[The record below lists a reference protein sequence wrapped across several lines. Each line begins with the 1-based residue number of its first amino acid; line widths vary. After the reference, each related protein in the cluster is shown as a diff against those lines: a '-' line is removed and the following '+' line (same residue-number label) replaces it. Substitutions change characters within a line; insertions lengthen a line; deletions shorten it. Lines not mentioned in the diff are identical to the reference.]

1 MAYEYVKSYLSDPTV
16 NKVILVGHSQGG
28 IIVSMVVDRL
38 LADLPIETVS
48 KLVRSHWVR
57 QTSVEADLNLGLG
70 NLHIWQRRVPLQQ
83 SQINAA
89 TESVSRGQ

>member
-1 MAYEYVKSYLSDPTV
+1 MAYEYVKSYLSDPNV
-16 NKVILVGHSQGG
+16 NKVVLIGHSQGG

-57 QTSVEADLNLGLG
+57 
-70 NLHIWQRRVPLQQ
+70 
-83 SQINAA
+83 
-89 TESVSRGQ
+89 